1 MKKLQGYKFQL
12 EPKQKH
18 IDHITQALGANR
30 FVWNKL
36 LALNMFRLAN
46 NQPLLWYNEMAWLL
60 QLWKQSTDYSF
71 LNHAPSQSLQQ
82 TAKALD
88 RAFRDAFD
96 KNQPNKRI
104 PIFKKKGHNEV
115 GIRYPQGFLLDE
127 NNQVVKLPKLKYVKY
142 RSSRKIEGI
151 VKNITISKKAGKYTV
166 SMQTELEIE
175 QPYHG
180 STSAVGIDMGIAYF
194 ATLSTGEHIVGTNSF
209 KQLSEKL
216 AKTQR
221 KLAKK
226 VKFSANWQK
235 QKAKITRL
243 QTHIADTRK
252 DFLHKTSTQ
261 LSKSH
266 AMIVIED
273 LKVSNMTRS
282 SKGSTDAPGKKV
294 AQKSGLNRSI
304 LDQGWGKF
312 RRQLEYKQAWRGGIL
327 QAVPPHHTSQTC
339 PCCKYVSKENRLTQT
354 AFVCVECGFSENADI
369 VGAQNVLAK
378 GHALLAKN

>member
-1 MKKLQGYKFQL
+1 MKKLQGYRFRL

-18 IDHITQALGANR
+18 INPIAQALGANR

-36 LALNMFRLAN
+36 LALNLFRLAN
-46 NQPLLWYNEMAWLL
+46 NQPLLWYNEMAWFI
-60 QLWKQSTDYSF
+60 QFWKQSEEYSF
-71 LNHAPSQSLQQ
+71 LTQAPSQSLQQ

-96 KNQPNKRI
+96 KNQPNKRM
-104 PIFKKKGHNEV
+104 PIFKKKGRNEA
-115 GIRYPQGFLLDE
+115 GIKYPQGFLLDE
-127 NNQVVKLPKLKYVKY
+127 NNQVVKLPKLGYVKY
-142 RSSRKIEGI
+142 RNSRNIEGK
-151 VKNITISKKAGKYTV
+151 VKNITISQKSGKYTV
-166 SMQTELEIE
+166 SMQTELEINP
-175 QPYHG
+175 PYHE
-180 STSAVGIDMGIAYF
+180 SSSAVGVDMGIAYF
-194 ATLSTGEHIVGTNSF
+194 ATLSTGEHLIGTNSF

-216 AKTQR
+216 AKSQR
-221 KLAKK
+221 NLAKK

-273 LKVSNMTRS
+273 LKISNMTRS
-282 SKGSTDAPGKKV
+282 SKGTIDNPGKKV

-304 LDQGWGKF
+304 LDQGWGEF
-312 RRQLEYKQAWRGGIL
+312 RRQLEYKQAWRGGIVL
-327 QAVPPHHTSQTC
+327 AVAPHHTS
-339 PCCKYVSKENRLTQT
+339 
-354 AFVCVECGFSENADI
+354 
-369 VGAQNVLAK
+369 
-378 GHALLAKN
+378 

>member
-1 MKKLQGYKFQL
+1 MKKLQGYRFRL

-18 IDHITQALGANR
+18 INPIAQALGANR

-36 LALNMFRLAN
+36 LALNLFRLAN
-46 NQPLLWYNEMAWLL
+46 NQPLLWYNEMAWFI
-60 QLWKQSTDYSF
+60 QFWKQSEEYSF
-71 LNHAPSQSLQQ
+71 LTQAPSQSLQQ

-96 KNQPNKRI
+96 KNQPNKRM
-104 PIFKKKGHNEV
+104 PIFKKKGRNEA
-115 GIRYPQGFLLDE
+115 GIKYPQGFLLDE
-127 NNQVVKLPKLKYVKY
+127 NNQVVKLPKLGYVKY
-142 RSSRKIEGI
+142 RNSRNIEGK
-151 VKNITISKKAGKYTV
+151 VKNITISQKSGKYTV
-166 SMQTELEIE
+166 SMQTELEINP
-175 QPYHG
+175 PYHE
-180 STSAVGIDMGIAYF
+180 SSSAVGVDMGIAYF
-194 ATLSTGEHIVGTNSF
+194 ATLSTGEHLIGTNSF

-216 AKTQR
+216 AKSQR
-221 KLAKK
+221 NLAKK

-273 LKVSNMTRS
+273 LKISNMTRS
-282 SKGSTDAPGKKV
+282 SKGTIDNPGKKV

-304 LDQGWGKF
+304 LDQGWGEF
-312 RRQLEYKQAWRGGIL
+312 RRQLEYKQAWRGGIVL
-327 QAVPPHHTSQTC
+327 AVAPHHTSQTC
-339 PCCKYVSKENRLTQT
+339 PCCRYVSKENRKTQ
-354 AFVCVECGFSENADI
+354 ADFVCIECGFSENADI
-369 VGAQNVLAK
+369 VGAINVLAK
-378 GHALLAKN
+378 GHVLLAKN